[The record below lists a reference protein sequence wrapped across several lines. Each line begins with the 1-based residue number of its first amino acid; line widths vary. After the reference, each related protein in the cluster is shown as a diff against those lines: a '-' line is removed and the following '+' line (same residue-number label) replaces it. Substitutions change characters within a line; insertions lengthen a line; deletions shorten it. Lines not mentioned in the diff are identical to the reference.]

1 MKKLNEVL
9 LSEIDEFRSLGHKF
23 LKGEV
28 SKMDFKKA
36 SGGMGVYAH
45 RNGKEFM
52 IRFRIPSGI
61 ASRENLKLIYDF
73 ANRYNLKGIHLT
85 TRQAV
90 QLHGI
95 SIDDI
100 CDAMKEGIEKGLYS
114 RGSGGNF
121 PRNVAVSPLSG
132 VEKEEAFD
140 VSPYALA
147 VGQHF
152 LKKIYL
158 YKLPRKLKV
167 SFSNNNDDLSHVTV
181 VDLGFLAVKKN
192 EKDYFKVY
200 LGGGLGRNP
209 KLSAEFP
216 ELIESK
222 DVLYHIEAMT
232 ELFINEG
239 DYNNSGKARI
249 RYIMERMGKE
259 EFVNCYKSYLEKVK
273 ANENLEI
280 DIKEKFYPMTSRCNI
295 PPYKGGDNSHTSLDN
310 PSKLGGSTNSN
321 QVRFIDNRKEI
332 ETAIENPR
340 LVSQKQFGLY
350 SIYIHPV
357 GGQLSLKDL
366 KLILEETENI
376 EDVEIRLSLTEGL
389 YIRNLNGK
397 EAEILLEKTKH
408 IGGVTRLEHS
418 VSCIGV
424 PICQMGVLETQRTL
438 KEIVDYFKRNN
449 FTKDVLP
456 QIHISGCPNSCGVH
470 EIGKIGL
477 CGKMKKINGELRNV
491 FELHLEGDLG
501 VGKTKLAKYYG
512 DILQEKIPEF
522 LYELAIIVD
531 DSNEEFS
538 KCIERNEEQINKFI
552 QKYIV

>member
-1 MKKLNEVL
+1 MKELNEVL

-23 LKGEV
+23 LKGEI

-45 RNGKEFM
+45 RNKKEFM

-73 ANRYNLKGIHLT
+73 ANRYNLRGIHLT

-114 RGSGGNF
+114 RGAGGNF
-121 PRNVAVSPLSG
+121 PRNVAISPLSG

-147 VGQHF
+147 VGKHF
-152 LKKIYL
+152 LNKIYT

-167 SFSNNNDDLSHVTV
+167 SFSSNNDDLSHVTV

-192 EKDYFKVY
+192 EKNYFKVY

-209 KLSAEFP
+209 KLSAEFH
-216 ELIESK
+216 ELIEPK

-232 ELFINEG
+232 QLFINEG

-249 RYIMERMGKE
+249 RYIMDRMGKE
-259 EFVNCYKSYLEKVK
+259 EFINCYKSYLDKVK
-273 ANENLEI
+273 VNENLEI
-280 DIKEKFYPMTSRCNI
+280 DIKEKFYNK
-295 PPYKGGDNSHTSLDN
+295 KG
-310 PSKLGGSTNSN
+310 
-321 QVRFIDNRKEI
+321 I
-332 ETAIENPR
+332 ETTIENPR
-340 LVSQKQFGLY
+340 IVSQKQFGLY
-350 SIYIHPV
+350 SVYVHPI
-357 GGQLSLKDL
+357 GGQLSLEDL
-366 KLILEETENI
+366 KIILEETENI

-389 YIRNLNGK
+389 YIRNLNGR
-397 EAEILLEKTKH
+397 EAERLLEKTKH

-438 KEIVDYFKRNN
+438 KEIVDYFKSNN

-477 CGKMKKINGELRNV
+477 CGRMKKINGELRNV

-501 VGKTKLAKYYG
+501 VDKTKLAKYYG

-522 LYELAIIVD
+522 LYKLAIIID

-538 KCIERNEEQINKFI
+538 KCIERNEEEINTLI
-552 QKYIV
+552 GRYAV